1 MTYLFSWFRNRSV
14 GTKLFGG
21 FAILIIIII
30 ISSIFS
36 IQQSASIRDYA
47 LKGALVGEINDE
59 LNIARRNRLAYQIN
73 HDESA
78 IQANK
83 VAIDKMYS
91 KVVQGESFVW
101 GSEARVLFNDLRN
114 TIPAYA
120 DARDNFVKFE
130 RQSVDASKSLTAP
143 EQKSVLDKL
152 NQMLVTHEQ
161 STKQDL
167 ILLNVLN
174 RLWIDVLQI
183 QSSDGKNGQDVFET
197 DYRSALNLLAAE
209 GLQLTDADK
218 KTVQLFLNTLK
229 SNVNNY
235 SAALQQSRDVANTLT
250 GFAEKIANTIQ
261 NLVTLQT
268 QKNLDITQQVI
279 TITALVAVCAVVVGL
294 LVAWLITHQMTRQIR
309 NSLTLAEY
317 IASGDLTAVIEP
329 QSSDELGRLTTAL
342 ATMNQR
348 LRDMISQIK
357 ESVMHVATA
366 SSEISAGNTDL
377 ASRTEEQSSA
387 VVETAA
393 SMEELTSTVKR
404 NADNAR
410 EASHL
415 AEVAANHARSGG
427 KIVWDVIDT
436 MGVITE
442 SSKKI
447 TEIISV
453 INGISFQTN
462 ILALNA
468 AVEAARAG
476 EQGRGFAVVAGEVR
490 NLAQRSAQAAKEIES
505 LIQESVQRVHAGS
518 EMANKAGGTM
528 EQIISSVTNVSGI
541 MNEISNASEEQ
552 SRGIDQIGKA
562 VTELDSTTQQNAALV
577 QESSSAASSLEQ
589 QADQLSQLV
598 SVFKLGTESTMQHRS
613 SSGTQLS
620 GRLKPVA
627 LPPAN
632 NKEDWES
639 F

>member
-130 RQSVDASKSLTAP
+130 RQSVDASKSLTSP

-268 QKNLDITQQVI
+268 QKSLDITQQVI

>member
-1 MTYLFSWFRNRSV
+1 MTYLFSWFRNLSV
-14 GTKLFGG
+14 AAKLFGG

-30 ISSIFS
+30 ISSAFS
-36 IQQSASIRDYA
+36 IQQSVNIRDSA
-47 LKGALVGEINDE
+47 LKGALIGEINDE

-73 HDESA
+73 HDESV

-83 VAIDKMYS
+83 VAVDKMHS
-91 KVVQGESFVW
+91 KAVQGESFAW
-101 GSEARVLFNDLRN
+101 EADTQLLFNELRN
-114 TIPAYA
+114 IIPVYT

-130 RQSVDASKSLTAP
+130 RQLVDTSKMLTAP

-152 NQMLVTHEQ
+152 NQLLITHEQ

-167 ILLNVLN
+167 ILLNVFN
-174 RLWIDVLQI
+174 RLWSDVLQI
-183 QSSDGKNGQDVFET
+183 QSSGGKSGQDIFEA
-197 DYRSALNLLAAE
+197 DYRSALNLLATE
-209 GLQLTDADK
+209 NLQLTESDK
-218 KTVQLFLNTLK
+218 KAAQLFLNTLK
-229 SNVNNY
+229 GNVNNY
-235 SAALQQSRDVANTLT
+235 SAALQQSRDAANTLT
-250 GFAEKIANTIQ
+250 GFAEKLNNTIQ
-261 NLVTLQT
+261 NLVASQT
-268 QKNLDITQQVI
+268 QKNLDITQKVI
-279 TITALVAVCAVVVGL
+279 SMTALVALCAVVIGL
-294 LVAWLITHQMTRQIR
+294 LVAWLITRQMTRQIR

-317 IASGDLTAVIEP
+317 IADGDLTTVIEP
-329 QSSDELGRLTTAL
+329 QPSDELGRLTTAL
-342 ATMNQR
+342 AVMNQR
-348 LRDMISQIK
+348 LREMISQIK

-427 KIVWDVIDT
+427 KIVWDVINT

-505 LIQESVQRVHAGS
+505 LIQESVQRVHTGS

-528 EQIISSVTNVSGI
+528 EQIISSVTNVSEI
-541 MNEISNASEEQ
+541 MNEISSASEEQ

-577 QESSSAASSLEQ
+577 QESSAAASSLEQ
-589 QADQLSQLV
+589 QADQLSQLI
-598 SVFKLGTESTMQHRS
+598 SVFRLGTEPTTQNRP

-620 GRLKPVA
+620 ARLKPAA
-627 LPPAN
+627 LPPA

>member
-130 RQSVDASKSLTAP
+130 RQSVDASKSLTSP

-268 QKNLDITQQVI
+268 QKSLDITQQVI

-598 SVFKLGTESTMQHRS
+598 SVFKLGTESTTQHRS

>member
-476 EQGRGFAVVAGEVR
+476 EQGRGFAVV
-490 NLAQRSAQAAKEIES
+490 
-505 LIQESVQRVHAGS
+505 
-518 EMANKAGGTM
+518 
-528 EQIISSVTNVSGI
+528 
-541 MNEISNASEEQ
+541 
-552 SRGIDQIGKA
+552 
-562 VTELDSTTQQNAALV
+562 
-577 QESSSAASSLEQ
+577 
-589 QADQLSQLV
+589 
-598 SVFKLGTESTMQHRS
+598 
-613 SSGTQLS
+613 
-620 GRLKPVA
+620 
-627 LPPAN
+627 
-632 NKEDWES
+632 
-639 F
+639 

>member
-1 MTYLFSWFRNRSV
+1 MTYLSSGFRNLSV
-14 GTKLFGG
+14 AAKLFGG

-30 ISSIFS
+30 ISSVFS
-36 IQQSASIRDYA
+36 IQQSVNIRGYA
-47 LKGALVGEINDE
+47 LKGALIGEINDE
-59 LNIARRNRLAYQIN
+59 LNDARRNRLAYQIN
-73 HDESA
+73 HDESV

-83 VAIDKMYS
+83 VAVDKMYN
-91 KVVQGESFVW
+91 KAVQGESFAW
-101 GSEARVLFNDLRN
+101 EADARTLFNDLRN
-114 TIPAYA
+114 TIPAYT

-130 RQSVDASKSLTAP
+130 RQLVDMSKMLTAP
-143 EQKSVLDKL
+143 EQKSELDKF
-152 NQMLVTHEQ
+152 NQLLITHEQ

-167 ILLNVLN
+167 ILLNLFN
-174 RLWIDVLQI
+174 RLWSHVLQI
-183 QSSDGKNGQDVFET
+183 QSSGGKSGQDIFEA
-197 DYRSALNLLAAE
+197 DYRSALNLLATE
-209 GLQLTDADK
+209 NLQLTESDK
-218 KTVQLFLNTLK
+218 KAAQLFLNTLK
-229 SNVNNY
+229 GNVNNY
-235 SAALQQSRDVANTLT
+235 SAALQQSRDAANTLT
-250 GFAEKIANTIQ
+250 GFAEKLNNTIQ
-261 NLVTLQT
+261 NLVASQT
-268 QKNLDITQQVI
+268 QKNLDITQKVI
-279 TITALVAVCAVVVGL
+279 SMTALVALCAVVIGL
-294 LVAWLITHQMTRQIR
+294 LVAWLITRQMTRQIR

-317 IASGDLTAVIEP
+317 IADGDLTAVIEP
-329 QSSDELGRLTTAL
+329 QPSDELGRLTTAL
-342 ATMNQR
+342 AVMNQR
-348 LRDMISQIK
+348 LREMISQIK

-427 KIVWDVIDT
+427 KIVWDVINT

-505 LIQESVQRVHAGS
+505 LIQESVQRVHTGS

-528 EQIISSVTNVSGI
+528 EQIISSVTNVSEI
-541 MNEISNASEEQ
+541 MNEISSASEEQ

-577 QESSSAASSLEQ
+577 QESSAAASSLEQ
-589 QADQLSQLV
+589 QADQLSQLI
-598 SVFKLGTESTMQHRS
+598 SVFRLGTESTTQNRP

-620 GRLKPVA
+620 TRLKPAA
-627 LPPAN
+627 LPPA